1 MTGLEISNSSDISN
15 LFESISQI
23 DKGSGL
29 DTVINQYPQI
39 KRNFLFLNLQ
49 EYYRQIENNH
59 LLLQDFI
66 SKETPD
72 HTRKILSICLTLLFF
87 SKKPEFAIVHEAV
100 EFSKRFKKDKLVNA
114 VLRSLLRTKKKID
127 RSSQNLPKLFKA
139 NIDKVFSSKTIRA
152 YIYNSLFHKPI
163 NYQIS
168 YNENKNSIY
177 GGKVSLLEKDLH
189 QDCFVQD
196 IGNFECIYAIKDLFK
211 SKNILDVCAAPGGKS
226 ILLSSYGF
234 IVDAIDK
241 SSSQIKKFNDNVNR
255 LDLDLGIVQ
264 GDFLTS
270 TFPKKYESI
279 LLDAPCSALGTF
291 RRNPDVAS
299 KIDEKKLLS
308 NQKIQVAMIE
318 KSLKLLDKGGI
329 LSYIVCSF
337 HPFETM
343 SVIDK
348 ILQKHQ
354 DVSLLNIQSD
364 KMIKKEKGY
373 FINPYAFKDLGGS
386 DIFFM
391 SVLQKK

>member
-1 MTGLEISNSSDISN
+1 
-15 LFESISQI
+15 
-23 DKGSGL
+23 
-29 DTVINQYPQI
+29 
-39 KRNFLFLNLQ
+39 
-49 EYYRQIENNH
+49 
-59 LLLQDFI
+59 
-66 SKETPD
+66 
-72 HTRKILSICLTLLFF
+72 LTLLFF

-100 EFSKRFKKDKLVNA
+100 EFSKKYKKDKLVNA
-114 VLRSLLRTKKKID
+114 VLRSFLRTKKKID
-127 RSSQNLPKLFKA
+127 LNAQNLPNLLKA
-139 NIDKVFSSKTIRA
+139 NIDKIFSSKNIRA

-168 YNENKNSIY
+168 YNDNKNNIY
-177 GGKVSLLEKDLH
+177 GGRVLLLEEDLL

-196 IGNFECIYAIKDLFK
+196 IGNFECISVIKNIFK
-211 SKNILDVCAAPGGKS
+211 NKNILDICAAPGGKS
-226 ILLSSYGF
+226 ILLSSYGYH
-234 IVDAIDK
+234 VEAIDK
-241 SSSQIKKFNDNVNR
+241 SSSQIKKFKENISR
-255 LDLDLGIVQ
+255 LSLDIKIIQ
-264 GDFLTS
+264 KDFLKS
-270 TFPKKYESI
+270 SFPKRYESI

-308 NQKIQVAMIE
+308 NQKIQVAMLE

-354 DVSLLNIQSD
+354 DVSLLEIQSD
-364 KMIKKEKGY
+364 KMIKKETGY

-391 SVLQKK
+391 STLQKNK